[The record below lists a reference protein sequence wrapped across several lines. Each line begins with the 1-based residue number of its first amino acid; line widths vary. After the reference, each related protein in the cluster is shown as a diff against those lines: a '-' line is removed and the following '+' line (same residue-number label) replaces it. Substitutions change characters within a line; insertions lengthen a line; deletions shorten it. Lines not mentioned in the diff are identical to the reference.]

1 MKVHGVNQNKSAV
14 SNIKQQKE
22 TLKEDNSQQN
32 GLNTRDISMSQELK
46 KEQIKDGINQLNE
59 TVQDLYK
66 DSYKEN
72 LKFELHE
79 ESGRMMVKVID
90 GTNHEILKEIPPKEI
105 LDMLGKIREMVGILI
120 DEKI

>member
-14 SNIKQQKE
+14 SNINQQKE